1 MDKISYG
8 DSMYRITGQK
18 QNNKLQL
25 EVKTMGAAMRIA
37 DEKIEE
43 GYIGVKIEITND
55 QLPLFEGEY
64 YENR

>member
-1 MDKISYG
+1 
-8 DSMYRITGQK
+8 MYRITGQK

-55 QLPLFEGEY
+55 QLPLFDGD
-64 YENR
+64 NI